1 MGGKAGSPHALDSP
15 ALVKE
20 KQGEEIMSIWWRTAA
35 LVCALGL
42 TGMVQAASVARMSP
56 QGAVSGARQITVVFA
71 QPVAPFGDIRQEDPF
86 TVNCQGDVPKGTGR
100 WSTDKVW
107 VYDFDDDVGP
117 GVRCQVNSRAAW
129 VPKLSAAGRLLA
141 TSFAFQTGGPFVR
154 QIWPSGGELEEDQHF
169 LLMLNGATDEASVQA
184 HARCEVGGIGERL
197 PVELVN
203 GALRDKL
210 LKQRGVQGTRAE
222 RTLLLRCQRPLPNGA
237 RMRLVWGAGIAAK
250 GAPALVSQQPQ
261 VFDYRVRKAFVV
273 NFSCERE
280 RAQSPCLPLRPLL
293 VQFSSPV
300 SRKLAEEVRLAPDS
314 GAAIM
319 PFFEKDD
326 KADEVSEVRF
336 MPPLPES
343 SGFKIKLPS
352 GLKDVAGRA
361 VSNAE
366 AFPLKVATS
375 AMPPLAKF
383 AAAPFGVIELYAEPG
398 QAPLVPMTLRHV
410 EKRLLVRGLDTGASV
425 RTKTISTDADI
436 LRWMAKVRRYHES
449 DFTAQELG
457 RPRSQWT
464 ETVTETDEDGRTRHY
479 QRPRRIGSRE
489 LSLLNDDH
497 AAKPLTVP
505 SVEDKD
511 PRPFEVVGIPVA
523 GPGYHVI
530 EVASARLGQAL
541 LAKPAPMYVRTGV
554 LVSNLG
560 VHMKLG
566 RDNALVW
573 VTSLD
578 KGQAVADA
586 DVAINNCR
594 GERLWS
600 GKTNAQGLAPVGL
613 ALTIDRERCLVSDG
627 LFVTAR
633 KPITQGPY
641 KGQTDMAFVFTDWQ
655 KGIESWRFNHPT
667 LSPGE
672 AYNRTSI
679 RTHTVLDRNLLRAG
693 ETVSMKH
700 FLRTETLSGFG
711 ELPRAQWPDT
721 LKITHVGS
729 GTEYTQPLTWPAGQQ
744 GRQALSSWKIP
755 TEAQLGMYDITLEGN
770 SPQGRQS
777 LHGASFRVEEFR
789 LPLVDARLS
798 GPKDKL
804 VAPKSVTLSAQ
815 LSYLSGGGVAQSPIK
830 VTAVLRERNPSFA
843 GYEEFSFQPP
853 RPHHTTTGSDD
864 EAEAEPGD
872 QVVADKLP
880 AVTDRE
886 GAARISLKDLPV
898 RAAASELHAEMSF
911 TDPNGEVQ
919 TVASNMPVWPSAV
932 VLGVKSTRWAGT
944 GGRDQGR
951 VKFQVQALDTGG
963 KPIKSQ
969 SVVVQ
974 ARLSQTISTRK
985 RIVGGFYA
993 YDNRTEVKDLG
1004 RVCDGRT
1011 DERGLL
1017 LCEAVLEQ
1025 AGEVELLAQTKDSEG
1040 RPAQAA
1046 TSVWVT
1052 RQGELW
1058 FSQDNDD
1065 RMDVLPEKTSYEPGD
1080 TARLQVRMPFREAT
1094 VLVSVER
1101 EGIID
1106 TKVMSLSGQDPV
1118 IELPIP
1124 KGRHGQ
1130 DGELMSWAPNVYV
1143 SVMALRGRIRE
1154 VPWYSFFTWGWR
1166 SPMAWFKA
1174 FWYEGREYQAPTA
1187 MVDLSRPAYKL
1198 GVAALQIGRAEHA
1211 LQVEVTTDKSQY
1223 TIRQTAKARI
1233 RVTQDGRP
1241 VQGEVAF
1248 AAVDEALLALS
1259 DNDSWH
1265 LLDGMLQS
1273 RPWAV
1278 ETSTAQNEIVGRRHY
1293 GRKALPPGGGGGHG
1307 ATRELFDTLLLWK
1320 GTVPLDHKGEALV
1333 DVPLNDALT
1342 SFRLVAVANSGLS
1355 RFGTGSTT
1363 IRVNQDLQ
1371 MLSGLPPLVREGDQF
1386 EAIFTLRNTT
1396 SKPLRVSAQLNGQ
1409 AQSMAPGRPDVV
1421 IKLPPI
1427 ELDIAADGA
1436 REARWT
1442 VDVPAGVK
1450 SLQWLASAAAQGG
1463 MGAPAD
1469 KLKVQ
1474 QQVTPAV
1481 PVRVMQASLQQLSAP
1496 FTMSLAPPPDAVADA
1511 RGEGAQARGGI
1522 RLGLQPKLTGA
1533 LPGIRRF
1540 FEQYP
1545 FVCLEQKASKS
1556 IGLKDAD
1563 MWAGVARQLPSYLD
1577 SDGLVSYFPPMSGD
1591 AAHGSDTLTAYVLA
1605 ATHEAG
1611 FELPPQAR
1619 DAMLGGLSAFVQG
1632 RVQRASWI
1640 PPGRAANLMLDVRRL
1655 AALEA
1660 LSRYGRA
1667 EPRMLDSIT
1676 LAPNTWPTAA
1686 VINWFNILQR
1696 VKAVPDRDKRL
1707 TEAEQILRA
1716 RLTYAGTTLKFSTEE
1731 DDFWWWLMDN
1741 ADANAARLILSVMEL
1756 PAWQDD
1762 MPRLVQGALAR
1773 QKRGAWL
1780 TTNANLWASLALD
1793 KFGQRF
1799 ERVPVAGVTSAR
1811 LADAV
1816 TTHEWA
1822 RAPEGSSMNLP
1833 WPIGD
1838 AKGNAPVSSPL
1849 IVKHEGAGRPW
1860 LTVQALSAIPLK
1872 APLRAGY
1879 AVNKSVSLM
1888 DGDKASPVKP
1898 GQRLARGSVLRIRLE
1913 VDAQAD
1919 MTWVVVSD
1927 PVPGGTTILGSGLGR
1942 DSELASQGEK
1952 TEGMWPVYVERAFD
1966 AWRGYF
1972 DFMPKGHHVVE
1983 YTVRLN
1989 NPGRFNMPQTRVEA
2003 MYAPESFG
2011 EWPNATVEVGP

>member
-1 MGGKAGSPHALDSP
+1 
-15 ALVKE
+15 
-20 KQGEEIMSIWWRTAA
+20 MSIWRRMAMSV
-35 LVCALGL
+35 LALGL
-42 TGMVQAASVARMSP
+42 VGASQAASVARMSP
-56 QGAVSGARQITVVFA
+56 MGAVSAVRQITVVFA
-71 QPVAPFGDIRQEDPF
+71 QSVAPLGDIRQDDPF
-86 TVNCQGDVPKGTGR
+86 TVNCQGDVPKGAGR

-107 VYDFDDDVGP
+107 VYDFEDDVGP
-117 GVRCQVNSRAAW
+117 GVRCQITSRASW
-129 VPKLSAAGRLLA
+129 TPKLNAAGRLAA

-169 LLMLNGATDEASVQA
+169 LLMLNGAADEASVQA
-184 HARCEVGGIGERL
+184 QTHCEVEGIGERV
-197 PVELVN
+197 PVQIVS
-203 GALRDKL
+203 GALREKL
-210 LKQRGVQGTRAE
+210 LKQRGLQGARAQ
-222 RTLLLRCQRPLPNGA
+222 RALLMHCQRPLPNGA

-250 GAPALVSQQPQ
+250 GLPTLVSQQPQ

-280 RAQSPCLPLRPLL
+280 RAQSPCLPLRPMV

-300 SRKLAEEVRLAPDS
+300 SRKLAQDIRLVPDS
-314 GAAIM
+314 GSALA

-326 KADEVSEVRF
+326 QSDEFTEVRF
-336 MPPLPES
+336 MHPLPES
-343 SGFKIKLPS
+343 TSFKVKLPT
-352 GLKDVAGRA
+352 GFKDVAGRP
-361 VSNAE
+361 VSNGE
-366 AFPLKVATS
+366 AYPLKVATS

-410 EKRLLVRGLDTGASV
+410 EKSLQVRGLDTGASV
-425 RTKTISTDADI
+425 RTKTIGMDADI

-457 RPRSQWT
+457 WPKSQWT
-464 ETVTETDEDGRTRHY
+464 ESVSETDDDGRTRRY
-479 QRPRRIGSRE
+479 QRPRRIGTRE
-489 LSLLNDDH
+489 LSLLNEDG
-497 AAKPLTVP
+497 AAKPLKVP
-505 SVEDKD
+505 SVEDKE
-511 PRPFEVVGIPVA
+511 PRPFEVVGIPMG

-530 EVASARLGQAL
+530 EVASARLGQSL
-541 LAKPAPMYVRTGV
+541 LAKAAPMYVRTGV
-554 LVSNLG
+554 LVSNMG
-560 VHMKLG
+560 VHVKLG

-578 KGQAVADA
+578 KGQPVAYA

-600 GKTNAQGLAPVGL
+600 GKTSAQGLAPVNA
-613 ALTIDRERCLVSDG
+613 ALTIDRDRCLVSDG

-672 AYNRTSI
+672 PYNRTSI
-679 RTHTVLDRNLLRAG
+679 RAHTVLDRNLLRAG

-700 FLRTETLSGFG
+700 FLRTESMHGLG
-711 ELPRAQWPDT
+711 ELPRSQWPDA

-729 GTEYTQPLTWPAGQQ
+729 GTEYTQPLTWPSGQQ
-744 GRQALSSWKIP
+744 GRQALSSWQIP
-755 TEAQLGMYDITLEGN
+755 AEAQLGMYDVTLEGN

-777 LHGASFRVEEFR
+777 LHGGSFRVEAFR

-798 GPKDKL
+798 GPKNKL
-804 VAPKSVTLSAQ
+804 IAPKAVNLSAQ
-815 LSYLSGGGVAQSPIK
+815 LNYLSGGGVAQSPVK
-830 VTAVLRERNPSFA
+830 VTAVLRDRDPSFA

-853 RPHHTTTGSDD
+853 RRHRASAEGED
-864 EAEAEPGD
+864 ETDGGTGD

-880 AVTDRE
+880 AMTDRE
-886 GAARISLKDLPV
+886 GAAHVDIKGIPA
-898 RAAASELHAEMSF
+898 RATPSELHAEMTY

-919 TVASNMPVWPSAV
+919 TVASNMPIWPSAV

-951 VKFQVQALDTGG
+951 VKFQVLALDTAG

-1017 LCEAVLEQ
+1017 LCETLLEQ

-1040 RPAQAA
+1040 HQAQAA

-1065 RMDVLPEKTSYEPGD
+1065 RMDVLPEKTNYEPGD

-1106 TKVMSLSGQDPV
+1106 SKVMTLSGQDPV
-1118 IELPIP
+1118 IELPVP
-1124 KGRHGQ
+1124 KGRRGQ
-1130 DGELMSWAPNVYV
+1130 DGELTSWAPNVFV

-1154 VPWYSFFTWGWR
+1154 VPWYSFFTWGWH
-1166 SPMAWFKA
+1166 SPVAWFKA

-1211 LQVEVTTDKSQY
+1211 LQVQVTTDKSQY
-1223 TIRQTAKARI
+1223 TIRQTAKTRI
-1233 RVTQDGRP
+1233 KVTQDGRP
-1241 VQGEVAF
+1241 VQGEIAF

-1259 DNDSWH
+1259 DNDSWR
-1265 LLDGMLQS
+1265 LLDGMLQP
-1273 RPWAV
+1273 RPWGV

-1320 GTVPLDHKGEALV
+1320 GSVVLDSKGEALI

-1342 SFRLVAVANSGLS
+1342 SFRLVAVASSGLS
-1355 RFGTGSTT
+1355 RFGTGAAT

-1371 MLSGLPPLVREGDQF
+1371 MLPGLPPLVREGDQF

-1396 SKPLRVSAQLNGQ
+1396 SKPLRVNAQLSGQ
-1409 AQSMAPGRPDVV
+1409 AQSMQPGQADVG

-1427 ELDIAADGA
+1427 ELEIAADGA
-1436 REARWT
+1436 REVRWT
-1442 VDVPAGVK
+1442 VDVPAGVTH
-1450 SLQWLASAAAQGG
+1450 LQWQASAQAQGG
-1463 MGAPAD
+1463 AGAPSD
-1469 KLKVQ
+1469 KLKAQ
-1474 QQVTPAV
+1474 QQVVPAV
-1481 PVRVMQASLQQLSAP
+1481 PVRVMQASLQQLSSP
-1496 FTMSLAPPPDAVADA
+1496 FTLAVAPPADAVLDA
-1511 RGEGAQARGGI
+1511 RAGGAQARGGI

-1545 FVCLEQKASKS
+1545 FVCLEQKASKA
-1556 IGLKDAD
+1556 IGLKDAG

-1577 SDGLVSYFPPMSGD
+1577 NDGLASYFPPMSGD

-1605 ATHEAG
+1605 ATHEAD

-1632 RVQRASWI
+1632 RIQRASWS
-1640 PPGRAANLMLDVRRL
+1640 PSGRAANLMLDVRRL

-1696 VKAVPDRDKRL
+1696 VKSVPDRDKRL
-1707 TEAEQILRA
+1707 AEADQILRA

-1741 ADANAARLILSVMEL
+1741 ADANAARLILSVMAL
-1756 PAWQDD
+1756 PEWQDD
-1762 MPRLVQGALAR
+1762 IPRLVQGALAR
-1773 QKRGAWL
+1773 QRRGAWL

-1799 ERVPVAGVTSAR
+1799 ERVPVAGRTTGQLGEASA
-1811 LADAV
+1811 
-1816 TTHEWA
+1816 THEWA
-1822 RAPEGSSMNLP
+1822 RAPEGGSMNLP
-1833 WPIGD
+1833 WPVNATN
-1838 AKGNAPVSSPL
+1838 AKAPAISPL
-1849 IVKHEGAGRPW
+1849 LIKHEGAGKPW

-1872 APLRAGY
+1872 VPLRAGY
-1879 AVNKSVSLM
+1879 AVTKSIALM
-1888 DGDKASPVKP
+1888 DGDKASAIKP
-1898 GQRLARGSVLRIRLE
+1898 GQRLPRGSILRIRLE
-1913 VDAQAD
+1913 VDAQTD

-1927 PVPGGTTILGSGLGR
+1927 PVPGGATILGSGLGR

-1952 TEGMWPVYVERAFD
+1952 AEGMWPVYVERAFE
-1966 AWRGYF
+1966 AWRAYF

-2011 EWPNATVEVGP
+2011 EAPNAVVEVGP

>member
-1 MGGKAGSPHALDSP
+1 
-15 ALVKE
+15 
-20 KQGEEIMSIWWRTAA
+20 MSIWRRAA
-35 LVCALGL
+35 IFVSALGL
-42 TGMVQAASVARMSP
+42 AGVGAAQAASVARMSP
-56 QGAVSGARQITVVFA
+56 QGAVSGVRQVTVVFA
-71 QPVAPFGDIRQEDPF
+71 QSVAPLGDIRQDDPF
-86 TVNCQGDVPKGTGR
+86 SVNCQGEVPKGAGR

-107 VYDFDDDVGP
+107 VYDFEDDVGP
-117 GVRCQVNSRAAW
+117 GVRCQVESRAGW
-129 VPKLSAAGRLLA
+129 VPKLAAAGRLPA

-184 HARCEVGGIGERL
+184 HAGCEVEGIGERL
-197 PVELVN
+197 PVQIVK
-203 GALRDKL
+203 GTLRDKL
-210 LKQRGVQGTRAE
+210 LKQRGLTGSRAD
-222 RTLLLRCQRPLPNGA
+222 RTLLLHCQRPLPNGV
-237 RMRLVWGAGIAAK
+237 RMRLVWGAGIAAR
-250 GAPALVSQQPQ
+250 GTPAVVSQQPQ

-280 RAQSPCLPLRPLL
+280 RAQSPCLPLRPMV

-300 SRKLAEEVRLAPDS
+300 SRKLAEGIRLVPDS
-314 GAAIM
+314 GSAIA

-326 KADEVSEVRF
+326 KSEEFNEVRF
-336 MPPLPES
+336 TPPLPES
-343 SGFKIKLPS
+343 GSFKVKLPS
-352 GLKDVAGRA
+352 GFKDVAGRP
-361 VSNAE
+361 VSNGE
-366 AFPLKVATS
+366 AYPLKVATS

-410 EKRLLVRGLDTGASV
+410 EKSLQVRGLDTGAAV
-425 RTKTISTDADI
+425 RTKAISTDADI

-464 ETVTETDEDGRTRHY
+464 ESVTETGEDGGTRHY

-489 LSLLNDDH
+489 LSLLNEDS
-497 AAKPLTVP
+497 AAKPLNVP

-511 PRPFEVVGIPVA
+511 PRPFEVVGIPMA

-530 EVASARLGQAL
+530 EVASARLGQSL

-578 KGQAVADA
+578 KGQPVADA
-586 DVAINNCR
+586 EVTVNNCR

-600 GKTNAQGLAPVGL
+600 GKTNAQGLAPVNV
-613 ALTIDRERCLVSDG
+613 ALTIDRERCVVSDG

-633 KPITQGPY
+633 KPIAQGPY

-672 AYNRTSI
+672 EYNRTSI
-679 RTHTVLDRNLLRAG
+679 RAHTVLDRNLLRAG

-700 FLRTETLSGFG
+700 FLRTETMNGFG

-721 LKITHVGS
+721 LKITHIGS
-729 GTEYTQPLTWPAGQQ
+729 GTEYTQPLSWPTSQP
-744 GRQALSSWKIP
+744 GRQALSSWQIP
-755 TEAQLGMYDITLEGN
+755 AEAQLGMYDITLERN

-777 LHGASFRVEEFR
+777 LHGGSFRVEEFR

-804 VAPKSVTLSAQ
+804 VAPKTVNLSAQ
-815 LSYLSGGGVAQSPIK
+815 LSYLSGGGVAQSPVK
-830 VTAVLRERNPSFA
+830 VTAVLRDRYPSFA
-843 GYEEFSFQPP
+843 GYEDFNFQPP
-853 RPHHTTTGSDD
+853 RQQQANADGEGASDGGT
-864 EAEAEPGD
+864 GD

-886 GAARISLKDLPV
+886 GAARIHITDIPL

-919 TVASNMPVWPSAV
+919 TVASNMPIWPSAV

-951 VKFQVQALDTGG
+951 VKFQVLALDTAG

-1017 LCEAVLEQ
+1017 LCETVLDQ
-1025 AGEVELLAQTKDSEG
+1025 AGEVELLAQSKDGEG
-1040 RPAQAA
+1040 HLAQAA

-1065 RMDVLPEKTSYEPGD
+1065 RMDVLPEKTSYEPGE

-1094 VLVSVER
+1094 VLVSIER
-1101 EGIID
+1101 EGIVD
-1106 TKVMSLSGQDPV
+1106 SKVMTLTGQDPV

-1124 KGRHGQ
+1124 KGRRGQ
-1130 DGELMSWAPNVYV
+1130 DGELSSWAPNVFV

-1174 FWYEGREYQAPTA
+1174 FWYEGREYQAPSA

-1211 LQVEVTTDKSQY
+1211 LQVQVTTDKSQY
-1223 TIRQTAKARI
+1223 TIRQTAKARV
-1233 RVTQDGRP
+1233 RVMQDGHP

-1259 DNDSWH
+1259 DNDSWR
-1265 LLDGMLQS
+1265 LLDAMLQS
-1273 RPWAV
+1273 RPWGV

-1293 GRKALPPGGGGGHG
+1293 GRKALPPGGGGGNG
-1307 ATRELFDTLLLWK
+1307 ATRELFDTLLIWK
-1320 GTVPLDHKGEALV
+1320 GSVVLDSKGEALI

-1342 SFRLVAVANSGLS
+1342 SFRLVAVASSGLS
-1355 RFGTGSTT
+1355 RFGTGQAT

-1396 SKPLRVSAQLNGQ
+1396 AKPLRVTALLNGQ
-1409 AQSMAPGRPDVV
+1409 AESMDAKQGAANL
-1421 IKLPPI
+1421 KLSPM
-1427 ELDIAADGA
+1427 EVDIAAGGA
-1436 REARWT
+1436 SEVRWT
-1442 VDVPAGVK
+1442 IDVPAGVK
-1450 SLQWLASAAAQGG
+1450 RLQWLAAAQAQGG
-1463 MGAPAD
+1463 AGSPSD

-1474 QQVTPAV
+1474 QQVVPAV
-1481 PVRVMQASLQQLSAP
+1481 PVRVMQASLQQLAAP
-1496 FTMSLAPPPDAVADA
+1496 LTLPVAPPVDAVSDA
-1511 RGEGAQARGGI
+1511 RPQGMQARGGI
-1522 RLGLQPKLTGA
+1522 QLGLQPKLTGA

-1545 FVCLEQKASKS
+1545 FVCLEQKTSKA

-1577 SDGLVSYFPPMSGD
+1577 NDGLASYFPPMSGE

-1632 RVQRASWI
+1632 RLQRASWS

-1696 VKAVPDRDKRL
+1696 VKTMPDRDKRL
-1707 TEAEQILRA
+1707 ADAEQILRS

-1741 ADANAARLILSVMEL
+1741 ADANAARLILSVMAL
-1756 PAWQDD
+1756 PAWQED

-1773 QKRGAWL
+1773 QRRGAWL

-1799 ERVPVAGVTSAR
+1799 ERVPVAGTTTGHLAEASA
-1811 LADAV
+1811 
-1816 TTHEWA
+1816 THDWA
-1822 RAPEGSSMNLP
+1822 RSPDGGSMNLP
-1833 WPIGD
+1833 WPVSAAN
-1838 AKGNAPVSSPL
+1838 AKVPAVSPL
-1849 IVKHEGAGRPW
+1849 LVKHEGAGKPW

-1879 AVNKSVSLM
+1879 AVTKSVALL
-1888 DGDKASPVKP
+1888 DGGQDGGKASVVKP
-1898 GQRLARGSVLRIRLE
+1898 GQRLPRGSVLRIRLE
-1913 VDAQAD
+1913 VDAQSD
-1919 MTWVVVSD
+1919 MTWVVLSD
-1927 PVPGGTTILGSGLGR
+1927 PVPGGATILGSGLGR
-1942 DSELASQGEK
+1942 DTELASQSEK
-1952 TEGMWPVYVERAFD
+1952 AEGMWPVYVERAFE

-2003 MYAPESFG
+2003 MYAPGSFG
-2011 EWPNATVEVGP
+2011 EWPNAVVEVGP